1 VDRRRRSSL
10 VVLRRSGSLR
20 VVAFLMF
27 VVTLHSR
34 FGGVLMFVE
43 KLDTN
48 TIVSISLEG
57 GSKTSAINEANCSV
71 IDILE
76 KISLEHGHVDA

>member
-1 VDRRRRSSL
+1 
-10 VVLRRSGSLR
+10 
-20 VVAFLMF
+20 
-27 VVTLHSR
+27 
-34 FGGVLMFVE
+34 MFVE

-48 TIVSISLEG
+48 TILSISLEG